1 MTNQEFATNQS
12 TAPLQH
18 ARNIWSIRGSY
29 FWYYAA
35 IGAFMPF
42 AALYY
47 RDLGYT
53 GFQIGLLTALPSL
66 GTAVLGPFLGA
77 LADSRALHHLI
88 LRVSLLAAAL
98 IGFTMTRFTD
108 YAPIFLLVCLLAVST
123 VAIPP
128 LLDSFAMTTSE
139 RTNRSYGSL
148 RVWGS
153 LGYMLLTLIMGWL
166 IGDDMSPIVLM
177 GYGMCV
183 SLTLLG
189 TYGLPPMGERVP
201 QSMLGGLGMALRN
214 RPLVLLLG
222 IAFLVATCG
231 SLINVFLAVHLESLG
246 ASSGLIGVAFSISAV
261 TELPIIAGGGWLIRR
276 LGPVG
281 LMFIAISA
289 YLIRFSVLA
298 VAEDPAVVIGTQLLH
313 GLSFGAF
320 LMASVTL
327 AHRIAGR
334 AQAATAQSLLSAM
347 SFGLGSIVGSLIGG
361 SALDRIGTTGIYQAA
376 AVISV
381 GTLVIA
387 IVGTRRIAL
396 LPATEASSL

>member
-1 MTNQEFATNQS
+1 MASLPHTRS
-12 TAPLQH
+12 
-18 ARNIWSIRGSY
+18 IWSIRGSY

-47 RDLGYT
+47 RDLGFS
-53 GFQIGLLTALPSL
+53 GFQIGMLMALPAL
-66 GTAVLGPFLGA
+66 GTALLGPFLGA
-77 LADSRALHHLI
+77 LADARALHHGM
-88 LRVSLLAAAL
+88 LRASLLTAAL
-98 IGFTMTRFTD
+98 IGLLMTRFAD
-108 YAPIFLLVCLLAVST
+108 FAPVFLLVCLLAVST
-123 VAIPP
+123 VTIPP

-139 RTNRSYGSL
+139 RTHRSYGSL

-166 IGDDMSPIVLM
+166 IGDTMSPIVLV

-183 SLTLLG
+183 SLTLLASF
-189 TYGLPPMGERVP
+189 GLPPMGERVP
-201 QSMLGGLGMALRN
+201 QSMLGGLRMALGN

-246 ASSGLIGVAFSISAV
+246 SSSGLIGVAFSISAV
-261 TELPIIAGGGWLIRR
+261 SELPIIAGGGLLIRR
-276 LGPVG
+276 LGPMG
-281 LMFIAISA
+281 LMFIAICT
-289 YLIRFSVLA
+289 YLVRFSILA
-298 VAEDPAVVIGTQLLH
+298 VTTDPAVVVATQMLH

-334 AQAATAQSLLSAM
+334 SQAATAQSLLSAM
-347 SFGLGSIVGSLIGG
+347 SFGLGSITGSLIGG
-361 SALDRIGTTGIYQAA
+361 AVLDAIGTSGIYRAA
-376 AVISV
+376 AIMSV
-381 GTLVIA
+381 GTLTLA
-387 IVGTRRIAL
+387 IVGRRRIA
-396 LPATEASSL
+396 ATSSTEAAST